1 MFTGLIT
8 DIGRIRAKK
17 QSGPNWTVIIQTTY
31 DTTDLTLGESIAVD
45 GACLTVTEIGADSFA
60 VDASPETLRRTTLG
74 DRSPGDPVHLER
86 ALRLSDRLGGHLVLG
101 HVDGV
106 GKIST
111 RKKEGNA
118 WIFELQA
125 PPEVEPYLID
135 KGSITVDGVSLTLN
149 WVDGPRFGLAIIPHT
164 LENTNFASYR
174 PGRPVN
180 LEADILGKYVRKFL
194 SPTDDNPG
202 LNLDILA
209 RAGFL

>member
-8 DIGRIRAKK
+8 DIGRIRTRR
-17 QSGPNWTVIIQTTY
+17 QSGPNWTVTIQTAY
-31 DTTDLTLGESIAVD
+31 DTADLTLGESIAVD
-45 GACLTVTEIGADSFA
+45 GACLTVTAIGTDSFS

-74 DRSPGDPVHLER
+74 DRHPGDPVHLER

-106 GKIST
+106 GKILS

-118 WIFELQA
+118 WLFELEA
-125 PPEVEPYLID
+125 PPEVSPYLID

-149 WVDGPRFGLAIIPHT
+149 WVEDARFGLAIIPHT
-164 LENTNFASYR
+164 LENTNFADYR

-194 SPTDDNPG
+194 NRDDSPG
-202 LNLDILA
+202 LDLSTLA